1 MKKYLS
7 VFSVIARES
16 IWRISLLWIA
26 SAALQTVSFYREML
40 SENVQSSKMVAKAF
54 TSYEDNIT
62 VPVLFALTMLLTGIL
77 LMKTGMDFR
86 TRTGYTLRRLRI
98 TEKQVYLLQSV
109 YNSLML
115 FILFLFEVALCFVL
129 VNWGTSFIEPE
140 YVTNQT
146 VYLTFYSS
154 EFLSDMFA
162 GRDIINIL
170 RNLLMIISLGF
181 NLSCFAYMWRR
192 GRKHI
197 LGALLLVIWSFM
209 FWWCPGFGNF
219 ENAAISVASA
229 GMLIAAAGIVR
240 SGGKEYDS

>member
-16 IWRISLLWIA
+16 IWRISFLWIV
-26 SAALQTVSFYREML
+26 SAVLQTVFFYREML

-62 VPVLFALTMLLTGIL
+62 VPMLFALTILLTGIL

-98 TEKQVYLLQSV
+98 TEKQVYVLQSV

-115 FILFLFEVALCFVL
+115 FILFLFETALCFAF
-129 VNWGTSFIEPE
+129 VNWGTTFFDARYI
-140 YVTNQT
+140 TNQT

-170 RNLLMIISLGF
+170 RNLLMIASMGF
-181 NLSCFAYMWRR
+181 NISCFSHMWRR

-219 ENAAISVASA
+219 ENVAISVASA
-229 GMLIAAAGIVR
+229 GMLVAAVGMVR

>member
-16 IWRISLLWIA
+16 VWRISIFWVF
-26 SAALQTVSFYREML
+26 SAVLQTLFFYKEMI
-40 SENVQSSKMVAKAF
+40 SEDVRNSRLVAEAF
-54 TSYEDNIT
+54 SSYEDRIT
-62 VPVLFALTMLLTGIL
+62 VPMIFALTVLITGIL

-98 TEKQVYLLQSV
+98 TEKQVYVLQSV
-109 YNSLML
+109 YNCLIL
-115 FILFLFEVALCFVL
+115 FILFLFETVLCFVF

-140 YVTNQT
+140 YITNQT

-154 EFLSDMFA
+154 EFINDMFA
-162 GRDIINIL
+162 GRDIINLL

-181 NLSCFAYMWRR
+181 NLSCFSYMWRR

-219 ENAAISVASA
+219 ENIAISVASV
-229 GMLIAAAGIVR
+229 GMLIVAAGMVR